1 MDILKTKGTFGEHLK
16 REREMRGVSLEEI
29 ATATRISTRFLQ
41 ALENEQWERLPGG
54 VFNRGFVRA
63 VAHFLGLDEESLL
76 AEYSIVTNDKPQ
88 VAVWAEAPPPRPR
101 RGVNV
106 WVLGVAV
113 LLLAGGGWLAYYE
126 AKPLLDAWR
135 HPAPAATPPK
145 APAAPAAS
153 TGSSSNP
160 ENSPAAAPVEPAP
173 PLGPGPLELKI
184 EAGRNTTLKVTAD
197 GKTLF
202 DGRIE
207 AGEQKR
213 FQANQ
218 KFEIS
223 AGNSTALLLELNGQ
237 TVPPLG
243 PPGEAGSVTL
253 THKDV
258 KKPTGG
264 QD

>member
-1 MDILKTKGTFGEHLK
+1 MVIEHAERFGLAQLHQLRGRIGRGRHPSTCFLLTPGEVGEVA
-16 REREMRGVSLEEI
+16 RERLRTMTETQDGFQLADLDLKQRGPGEFFG
-29 ATATRISTRFLQ
+29 TRQHGEL
-41 ALENEQWERLPGG
+41 
-54 VFNRGFVRA
+54 GFH
-63 VAHFLGLDEESLL
+63 VAHPLRDKQLL
-76 AEYSIVTNDKPQ
+76 EPI
-88 VAVWAEAPPPRPR
+88 E
-101 RGVNV
+101 
-106 WVLGVAV
+106 
-113 LLLAGGGWLAYYE
+113 
-126 AKPLLDAWR
+126 
-135 HPAPAATPPK
+135 
-145 APAAPAAS
+145 AAPAPGA
-153 TGSSSNP
+153 
-160 ENSPAAAPVEPAP
+160 
-173 PLGPGPLELKI
+173 GPLELKI

-218 KFEIS
+218 KLEIS

-258 KKPTGG
+258 KKPAGG